1 MVCWGSNASLPLSD
15 ERVAPRSTPPPLER
29 PSTVGRSAVE
39 RGLDD
44 PSTEAEIRATEG
56 AAERAARRDKKQ
68 HGSAPRIEWL
78 RQYGSRHTRTV
89 FAARGFELR
98 FYEADGFV
106 WADVRSINS
115 GALATRGTVA
125 VRTKPRRRRAP
136 SSVGRLSRRPTR
148 VAAWPDSRRR
158 DHRGRRPVVL
168 RPRTG
173 NHQFE
178 IGALLPFGER
188 LEVLESLLEAL
199 GVHAASNQRISHPAQ
214 HAARQRIVE
223 RRSQACSFAFRV
235 DFPASAS

>member
-1 MVCWGSNASLPLSD
+1 MGCWGSNASLHLSD

-56 AAERAARRDKKQ
+56 AAESAARRDKKQ
-68 HGSAPRIEWL
+68 PARL
-78 RQYGSRHTRTV
+78 RESSGFASMEADTPGPSSRHAASNCASTRLT
-89 FAARGFELR
+89 ASSGPISARST
-98 FYEADGFV
+98 A
-106 WADVRSINS
+106 
-115 GALATRGTVA
+115 ALATRGTVA